1 MRRRLMEE
9 NVLPDT
15 AIFDLKQGRGGI
27 VDIEFLVQFLVLAC
41 AHEHPDLTRWTDN
54 VRLLVTLMDS
64 GLIDHATAYHL
75 REAYLTYRAAV
86 HRLSLQN
93 QPPMLPM
100 ARFQTKC
107 DYVVSAWQHFLEDDG
122 RSKTPRV

>member
-9 NVLPDT
+9 NVLPDK

-27 VDIEFLVQFLVLAC
+27 VDIEFLVQYLVLAC
-41 AHEHPDLTRWTDN
+41 SHDHPNLTRWTDN

-64 GLIDHATAYHL
+64 GLMDHTTAYRL

-86 HRLSLQN
+86 HRLNLQN
-93 QPPMLPM
+93 QPPMLPIE
-100 ARFQTKC
+100 RFQTKC
-107 DYVVSAWQHFLEDDG
+107 NYVINAWQRFLEEDG
-122 RSKTPRV
+122 PS

>member
-9 NVLPDT
+9 NVLPDE
-15 AIFDLKQGRGGI
+15 ALFDLKQGRGGI

-41 AHEHPDLTRWTDN
+41 SHEHPDLTRWTDN

-64 GLIDHATAYHL
+64 GLMDHATAYRL
-75 REAYLTYRAAV
+75 REAYLTFRAAV

-93 QPPMLPM
+93 QPARLPM
-100 ARFQTKC
+100 ERFQTKC
-107 DYVVSAWQHFLEDDG
+107 DHVISAWQYFLEEDG
-122 RSKTPRV
+122 LPPNPT